1 MSFDI
6 EFDYSDAVNKY
17 TNLQNRL
24 QSVIDENNTQLS
36 LLQSSPYAAMVE
48 PQIINLINSNTIYN
62 EKIENIQSIL
72 DEIIYIQSLSVE
84 DKEKL
89 YYFYTVLGDSKQM
102 FMAKLLFNSDIG
114 LLDPNVQTIF
124 NDTTT
129 LPEIKLAVAKA
140 LYNKYNISSNIRINL
155 I

>member
-36 LLQSSPYAAMVE
+36 LLQSSPYMAMVE
-48 PQIINLINSNTIYN
+48 PQINNLINSNTIYN

>member
-6 EFDYSDAVNKY
+6 EFDYSDTVNKY

-24 QSVIDENNTQLS
+24 QSVIDDNNTQLS
-36 LLQSSPYAAMVE
+36 LLQSSPYMAMVE
-48 PQIINLINSNTIYN
+48 PQINNLINSNTIYN

-102 FMAKLLFNSDIG
+102 FMAKLLFNSDVG

>member
-140 LYNKYNISSNIRINL
+140 LYNKYNISSNIRTNL

>member
-48 PQIINLINSNTIYN
+48 PQINKLINSNTIYN

-72 DEIIYIQSLSVE
+72 NEITYIQSLSIE

-140 LYNKYNISSNIRINL
+140 LYNKYNISSNIRTNL